1 MEGRDATEVV
11 SDKQSS
17 RNNSQG
23 GRHLDFRYPTML
35 FAGINVL
42 RYESAVYICNNNM
55 ADRSS
60 DKKTDRK
67 RGKGERKEERKKR
80 KHSEN
85 EEIELA
91 KHYETL

>member
-1 MEGRDATEVV
+1 M
-11 SDKQSS
+11 
-17 RNNSQG
+17 SQ
-23 GRHLDFRYPTML
+23 RST
-35 FAGINVL
+35 
-42 RYESAVYICNNNM
+42 SAINNNM

-80 KHSEN
+80 KRGEN

>member
-1 MEGRDATEVV
+1 MYFGM
-11 SDKQSS
+11 
-17 RNNSQG
+17 SQ
-23 GRHLDFRYPTML
+23 RST
-35 FAGINVL
+35 
-42 RYESAVYICNNNM
+42 SAINNNM

-80 KHSEN
+80 KRSEN
-85 EEIELA
+85 QEIELA

>member
-1 MEGRDATEVV
+1 MYLGM
-11 SDKQSS
+11 
-17 RNNSQG
+17 SQ
-23 GRHLDFRYPTML
+23 RST
-35 FAGINVL
+35 
-42 RYESAVYICNNNM
+42 SAINNNM

-60 DKKTDRK
+60 DKKTDRT